1 MIADLNKD
9 EKVLVKAFVENK
21 PMYEAVKKALL
32 FKLIRGIDFAEQT
45 SHWVFSLDRA
55 LDDVTYGKVVKML
68 AQAQTE
74 LREAIDNLESE
85 AVDAVEEKAPI
96 NEAR

>member
-1 MIADLNKD
+1 MKADLNKD
-9 EKVLVKAFVENK
+9 EKVLVRAFVENK
-21 PMYEAVKKALL
+21 PMYEAVKKALM
-32 FKLIRGIDFAEQT
+32 FKLIRDINFEEQT

-55 LDDVTYGKVVKML
+55 LDDETYGKVVKML

-85 AVDAVEEKAPI
+85 ATEAVEEKAPV

>member
-1 MIADLNKD
+1 MKADLNAD
-9 EKVLVKAFVENK
+9 EKALVRVFIDNK

-32 FKLIRGIDFAEQT
+32 FKLIREVDFTEQT

-74 LREAIDNLESE
+74 LREAIDNLEDCANE
-85 AVDAVEEKAPI
+85 PVEEKEII